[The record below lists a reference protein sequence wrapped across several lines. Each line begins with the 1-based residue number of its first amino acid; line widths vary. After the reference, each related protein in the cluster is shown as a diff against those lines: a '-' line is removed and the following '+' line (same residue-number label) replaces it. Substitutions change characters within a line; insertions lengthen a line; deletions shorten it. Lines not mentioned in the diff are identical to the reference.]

1 MKLVFKILFWLVGS
15 IITLL
20 LLVIFMI
27 QIPTIQNIIRK
38 QAITFVENKINT
50 PVEIVSISIKL
61 PKLVVLKGVYFEDQ
75 NGDTLLAGESLS
87 VDISLLKLLK
97 NQIEIN
103 KVDLQGI
110 TANVSRTMPDSVFNF
125 DYILNAFVS
134 ADASPPDTTGGMT
147 FSIKKINLDRIRVT
161 FNDAVTA
168 NDVSIYIDHF
178 DTRIKTF
185 DLDNMKFSLPD
196 IKLSGLNAVVVQS
209 QPALK
214 QESTAKVEADS
225 NVPFDLELSLG
236 TIDLSNIKIDY
247 QSDISNLKTNLDL
260 DQLQVDVNLIDM
272 KRQRIDLKKVL
283 LTNTRAEV
291 VLGKSEQAKIVAEE
305 VDKELVATANND
317 WRVSVGKFELS
328 EIDLHFDDFS
338 KPEQPLGMDYAH
350 LGITGLNFQAAQFYY
365 SPDTIS
371 GHVSETRFASKDG
384 FILNTLQVNFIY
396 SNTGVLLENMY
407 IETPGTT
414 LSEFLSVTY
423 PSLEALSEN
432 PATMGVDATLVNC
445 KVSFKNI
452 LSFMPEFAA
461 IDPFKQNPNAIIAVS
476 GKVSGMLDDL
486 KVPDLKISGFEN
498 TRISAALAITGL
510 PDMNKAV
517 FDVVIHEFSS
527 GSADLKQLLSPEI
540 IPETIHLPEQ
550 FTIAGNF
557 NGGISS
563 FKTNLTLSSAYGA
576 ANIIAELD
584 NIDQAGK
591 ESFNATIVLDD
602 FNAGHLLNQEETMGK
617 IEGEAQVTGTGFD
630 TKTMEATFSAN
641 IRSAEL
647 MGYTFTNMLIEG
659 EMVNQEFLMEA
670 KMIDPNLQFNLNA
683 TAKLQNT
690 FPAVSFTI
698 VVDNLNLKEL
708 GLYETGLSLRAKIAG
723 ELPSTNPDSLVGTI
737 HASNLLVTVKE
748 KPFKLDSINITATA
762 EGSQRELHIQSEV
775 LTANLIG
782 QYRLTEIGKLISN
795 EINQYFKMGDGTILT
810 VTHAQNFTF
819 AMNVINQPIIQ
830 EFVPQ
835 LTQLEPVEITG
846 SFNSEAGGLKIDGSV
861 PQIIYAGTTIGNMK
875 LHVRSGV
882 NAIDYAV
889 HIGEVSSAAFEINN
903 IALNGKAM
911 NDQMSLTL
919 SIKDRKGVDHYK
931 LKGVL
936 TAEADQFQFSFNPDS
951 LLLNYQTWTIS
962 ADNILQF
969 GPAGVMAGNFNL
981 TGNGQ
986 GILVNSNPQQGN
998 APLLVEFSSFKI
1010 ATLAAIVGGEK
1021 LIADGTINGSINLSS
1036 LESSP
1041 VFVGDL
1047 TITGFTFMDNPVGNI
1062 ALEINNTT
1070 PDTYAAIITITGERN
1085 NMVVYGEYFV
1095 KPDNKSN
1102 FDFDLDIRNL
1112 NLASMES
1119 FTMGYLKYTTGN
1131 IRGKLNIKGTAE
1143 TPSIRGDLRFDKAGF
1158 NIAML
1163 NSYYSVVDEQ
1173 IRFTDQG
1180 IGLSSFTLVDTLGN
1194 KLIVDGTIFTNN
1206 YMDYRFGLNV
1216 KSNNFKVLSSTS
1228 KDNKLFYGDVF
1239 MNSNLRIGGT
1249 MGSPVV
1255 EGSVRINEGTDFSIV
1270 IPQNAPGVVERD
1282 GVVEFVD
1289 MDDPESIKVLS
1300 SGLDS
1305 LNTSTITGLDVSVN
1319 VEVDSSAV
1327 FNIIIDEGSGDF
1339 LKLQGE
1345 AQLTAGIDPGG
1356 NVTLTG
1362 VYEVTQGAYELSF
1375 NFIRRRFIIEKGS
1388 IITWQG
1394 EPTTAEVNITAV
1406 YVANTAPYDLVES
1419 KLNETP
1425 AALNRYKQKL
1435 PFNVLLN
1442 MKGELMKPQLT
1453 FDIVL
1458 PNRNYNVASDVVDN
1472 VQYQLTQL
1480 RTQSSELNKQVFA
1493 LLLLNRFVAEN
1504 PFASGAGGGGVESLA
1519 RSSVSK
1525 LLSEQLNNL
1534 AGSLITGV
1542 DLNFDLVSSEDYTSG
1557 QLENRTDLNVGLS
1570 KELLNDRLKVS
1581 IGSNFELEGPK
1592 NTNHKATN
1600 IAGNMA
1606 LDYQLSRD
1614 GRYMLRAYR
1623 KNEYVGVAEGY
1634 LIETGLGFIFTFDY
1648 ELFRNLFIKKE
1659 EEIKIP

>member
-38 QAITFVENKINT
+38 QAITFLENKINT
-50 PVEIVSISIKL
+50 PVEVASISIKL

-75 NGDTLLAGESLS
+75 NGDTLLAGENLS

-103 KVDLQGI
+103 KIDLQGI
-110 TANVSRTMPDSVFNF
+110 TAHVERTMPDSVFNF
-125 DYILNAFVS
+125 DYIINAFVS
-134 ADASPPDTTGGMT
+134 EDAPPPDTTGGMK
-147 FSIKKINLDRIRVT
+147 FSIKKINLDRIRFT
-161 FNDAVTA
+161 FNDAVMA

-178 DTRIKTF
+178 DTRIKNF
-185 DLDNMKFSLPD
+185 DLDNMKFSVPD
-196 IKLSGLNAVVVQS
+196 IKLSGLNAVVIQG

-214 QESTAKVEADS
+214 QESTAKVEDDS
-225 NVPFDLELSLG
+225 NVPFDLDLSLG

-247 QSDISNLKTNLDL
+247 QNDISNLKTNLDL
-260 DQLQVDVNLIDM
+260 DQLQVDVNLIDL
-272 KRQRIDLKKVL
+272 KGQRIDLKKVL
-283 LTNTRAEV
+283 LANTRAEV
-291 VLGKSEQAKIVAEE
+291 VLGKSEQAKIVVGE

-317 WRVSVGKFELS
+317 WRVSIGKIDLS
-328 EIDLHFDDFS
+328 EIDLHFDDFN
-338 KPEQPLGMDYAH
+338 KPEQPLGIDYAH

-365 SPDTIS
+365 CPDTIS
-371 GHVSETRFASKDG
+371 GHVSDARFASKDG
-384 FILNTLQVNFIY
+384 FKLNTLQVNFIY
-396 SNTGVLLENMY
+396 SSTGVLLENMY

-414 LSEFLSVTY
+414 LREFLSVTY

-445 KVSFKNI
+445 KVSFKDI
-452 LSFMPEFAA
+452 LSFMPEFAS

-517 FDVVIHEFSS
+517 FDVLIHEFSS

-550 FTIAGNF
+550 FTITGNF

-563 FKTNLTLSSAYGA
+563 FKTDLALNSAYGA
-576 ANIIAELD
+576 ANITAELD
-584 NIDQAGK
+584 NIDQAGTA
-591 ESFNATIVLDD
+591 SFNATIVLDD
-602 FNAGHLLNQEETMGK
+602 FNAGRLLNQEETMGN
-617 IEGEAQVTGTGFD
+617 IEGEAQVKGTGFD

-641 IRSAEL
+641 ILSAEL
-647 MGYTFTNMLIEG
+647 MGYTYTNMLLEG
-659 EMVNQEFLMEA
+659 EMANQELLMEA

-690 FPAVSFTI
+690 FPAVSFTL
-698 VVDNLNLKEL
+698 VVDKLNLKEL
-708 GLYETGLSLRAKIAG
+708 NLYETDLSLRAKITGA
-723 ELPSTNPDSLVGTI
+723 LPSTNPDSLVGTI
-737 HASNLLVTVKE
+737 HASNLLVTAKE
-748 KPFKLDSINITATA
+748 KPFKLDSINIMATA

-782 QYRLTEIGKLISN
+782 QYRLTEIGNLISN
-795 EINQYFKMGDGTILT
+795 EINQYFKMGDGTELP

-819 AMNVINQPIIQ
+819 ALNVINQPIIQ

-846 SFNSEAGGLKIDGSV
+846 SFNSEVGGLKIDGSV
-861 PQIIYAGTTIGNMK
+861 PQIIYAGTTIGNLK
-875 LHVRSGV
+875 LHVSSGV
-882 NAIDYAV
+882 SAIDYAI
-889 HIGEVSSAAFEINN
+889 HIDEVSSAAFEINN

-911 NDQMSLTL
+911 NDQMSLNL
-919 SIKDRKGVDHYK
+919 GIKDRKGVDHYN
-931 LKGVL
+931 LKGEL
-936 TAEADQFQFSFNPDS
+936 TAEADQYQFSFNPDS
-951 LLLNYQTWTIS
+951 LLLNYQPWTIS
-962 ADNILQF
+962 SDNILQF
-969 GPAGVMAGNFNL
+969 GPTGVMAGNFNL
-981 TGNGQ
+981 IGNGQ
-986 GILVNSNPQQGN
+986 GISVNSNPLEGN
-998 APLLVEFSSFKI
+998 APLLVEFSNFKI

-1047 TITGFTFMDNPVGNI
+1047 TITGFTFMANPVGNI

-1070 PDTYAAIITITGERN
+1070 PDTYAAIITITGEGN
-1085 NMVVYGEYFV
+1085 DMVVHGEYFV

-1112 NLASMES
+1112 NLASIES

-1131 IRGKLNIKGTAE
+1131 IHGKLNIQGTAE

-1173 IRFTDQG
+1173 LRFTDQG

-1194 KLIVDGTIFTNN
+1194 KLIVDGTIFTDN

-1270 IPQNAPGVVERD
+1270 IPQNTPGVVERD

-1289 MDDPESIKVLS
+1289 MDDPESIKVLT

-1305 LNTSTITGLDVSVN
+1305 LNTSTITGLDVLVN

-1458 PNRNYNVASDVVDN
+1458 PNRNYNVARDVVDN